1 MIITQEPKITEF
13 WFNRTRKWRIG
24 TVQAYILSMDKNA
37 HQLWND
43 LEAQIRRE
51 PMRAVILAFAG
62 GFFLCLLP
70 LGKLL
75 GVLIKMSLLLL
86 KPALLIMGLVKV
98 LEYSGVTCGP
108 HKE

>member
-1 MIITQEPKITEF
+1 M
-13 WFNRTRKWRIG
+13 
-24 TVQAYILSMDKNA
+24 VQAYILSMDKNA

-75 GVLIKMSLLLL
+75 GVLIRIVVAAVETGFADHRLGQG
-86 KPALLIMGLVKV
+86 A
-98 LEYSGVTCGP
+98 
-108 HKE
+108 